1 MAPKANERGV
11 QLAFRV
17 PADIVQRLDAHAA
30 RLSRDNP
37 GLEFTRT
44 DAVRTL
50 LTRALDEVE
59 SGEKRR
65 KS

>member
-17 PADIVQRLDAHAA
+17 PADLVQRLDAHAE

-50 LTRALDEVE
+50 LTRALDEIE
-59 SGEKRR
+59 AGAKRR